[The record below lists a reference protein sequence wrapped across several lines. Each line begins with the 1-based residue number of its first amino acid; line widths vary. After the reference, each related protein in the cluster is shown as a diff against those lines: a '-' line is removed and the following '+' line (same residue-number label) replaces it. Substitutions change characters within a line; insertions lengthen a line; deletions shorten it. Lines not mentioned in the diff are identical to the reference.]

1 MEDGNLYTKSPQLC
15 CTRIVNSSKSHSSSA
30 LGKKSRFYTRRVL
43 PAGHNRGSSH
53 KNARRVHYRDAHP
66 PYYDAPHG
74 RTWDVYDRQRKILM
88 LQELNVRSER
98 DNYNQNKRL
107 VIVKSRSKSL
117 TKIMYTNA
125 YTNSH

>member
-53 KNARRVHYRDAHP
+53 KNAR
-66 PYYDAPHG
+66 
-74 RTWDVYDRQRKILM
+74 QRKILM

>member
-53 KNARRVHYRDAHP
+53 KNARRSFLF
-66 PYYDAPHG
+66 
-74 RTWDVYDRQRKILM
+74 RQRKILM